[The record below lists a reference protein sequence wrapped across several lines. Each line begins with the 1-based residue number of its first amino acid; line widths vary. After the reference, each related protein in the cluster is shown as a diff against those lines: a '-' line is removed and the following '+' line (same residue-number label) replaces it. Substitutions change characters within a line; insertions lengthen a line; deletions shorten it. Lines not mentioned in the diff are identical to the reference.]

1 MAEKFQ
7 PVRLV
12 SKDGETV
19 VVARNPQAASDLQ
32 FGSGYRVSE
41 DQTNLEPTGPK
52 LDNGK
57 LVDADAAPAAP
68 AASDEGLA
76 VGDAVVSDA
85 PEQVESPSTAAP
97 AAKPAPKSAK

>member
-57 LVDADAAPAAP
+57 LVDADAAPAA
-68 AASDEGLA
+68 SDAGLA